1 MPRLTPTQPSRIR
14 RFFGLKKLLV
24 ANVIAFALVAW
35 GFSGEYV
42 RYRRMEGE
50 IDRLRQ
56 EASQLEQKNSELA
69 EIGSRL
75 SAGTMLEREARV
87 KLNLRRP
94 GEEVIV
100 IRGDV
105 TAQPEGQDA
114 AARAAKD
121 AEARAPNHVKWWR
134 YFFR

>member
-1 MPRLTPTQPSRIR
+1 MPRPTPTQPSRIR

-56 EASQLEQKNSELA
+56 EASQLEQKNSELT

-94 GEEVIV
+94 GEEVVV

-105 TAQPEGQDA
+105 TAHAEAQDA
-114 AARAAKD
+114 AARAALD